1 MKMTILAIGRMKA
14 GPEKELCDDYLT
26 RAKAMGRSCGIT
38 ALEMRDFSESAFE
51 EADRRREAEGKAL
64 SAALGARSYRIV
76 LDEAGRALKSAEFA
90 SLLRRE
96 IESGAGEIALLIGGP
111 DGHAQSIRQSADFTL
126 ALGPMTWPHRLVR
139 VMLAEQI
146 YRAVTIMVNHPY
158 HRP

>member
-26 RAKAMGRSCGIT
+26 RARAMGRSCGIT
-38 ALEMRDFSESAFE
+38 GLDMRDFPESSFDDAE
-51 EADRRREAEGKAL
+51 RRREAEAKTL
-64 SAALGARSYRIV
+64 SGSLAPRSFQIV
-76 LDEAGRALKSAEFA
+76 LDETGRALKSADFA
-90 SLLRRE
+90 ALLRRE
-96 IESGAGEIALLIGGP
+96 IEAGAGEIAFLIGGP
-111 DGHAQSIRQSADFTL
+111 DGHAHSTRASANFVL
-126 ALGPMTWPHRLVR
+126 SLGPMTWPHRLVR